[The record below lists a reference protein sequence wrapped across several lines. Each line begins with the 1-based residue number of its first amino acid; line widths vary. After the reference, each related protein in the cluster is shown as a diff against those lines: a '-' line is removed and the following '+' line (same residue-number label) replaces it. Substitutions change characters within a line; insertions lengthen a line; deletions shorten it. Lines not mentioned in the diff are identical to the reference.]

1 MIHESNRVNDLVITE
16 SNLTFQ
22 DIYSKPYFPTNL
34 EETLK
39 KANFLL
45 LPHEGFKNATNS
57 VFPEQTMEFYN
68 FVNSF
73 DSNELVGDICISDED
88 YTELELHA
96 DLITLANIIVTTGVL
111 PIALNL
117 ISSYLD
123 RKIQERGNKNDLKVK
138 VNITVVEENKSKSI
152 TYEGDANKFE
162 ETLKSAKEFD
172 I

>member
-1 MIHESNRVNDLVITE
+1 MIHESNKVNDLVITE
-16 SNLTFQ
+16 SNLNFQ
-22 DIYSKPYFPTNL
+22 DIYSKPYFPTKL

-45 LPHEGFKNATNS
+45 LPQEGFKNASNP
-57 VFPEQTMEFYN
+57 VFPEQTMEFYK
-68 FVNSF
+68 FVNNFESR
-73 DSNELVGDICISDED
+73 ELIGDICISDED
-88 YTELELHA
+88 YIELELHA
-96 DLITLANIIVTTGVL
+96 DLITLASIIVTSGVL

-138 VNITVVEENKSKSI
+138 VCITVVNESKSKSI
-152 TYEGDANKFE
+152 SYEGDASKFKA
-162 ETLKSAKEFD
+162 TLESAKEFD